1 MGWPERRGDACR
13 LMNGFRPF
21 TETGEME
28 GQAKVRSSGFLEKP
42 ARGDR
47 VTAAYEQLRDLIIWG
62 KLAPGTRIIETD
74 VAARLGV
81 SRTPV
86 RSALQ
91 RLVQEGYIVA
101 SDGTAQVR
109 LMVAPL
115 TQTDARE
122 LFAILSELE
131 ALGASWAAEL
141 PAKERQAVV
150 AELRSLNG
158 ELARLTRGPDLDS
171 NVIFDLDKAFHRC
184 FVEAGGGPRLRSL
197 HEAVKPQSAR
207 YIRLYVS
214 VLVDQIHKSV
224 IDHEAIAA
232 AIEAGDAPAAKVAV
246 LRNWRNA
253 GERLSHVIARFG
265 ERGIW

>member
-1 MGWPERRGDACR
+1 MEIRRSRGFTRIGR
-13 LMNGFRPF
+13 LRPIN
-21 TETGEME
+21 ETGEME
-28 GQAKVRSSGFLEKP
+28 GQAKVRAGTVAEKP

-62 KLAPGTRIIETD
+62 RLAPGTRIIETD

-101 SDGTAQVR
+101 SDGSAQIR

-115 TQTDARE
+115 TQDDARE
-122 LFAILSELE
+122 LFAILSEME
-131 ALGASWAAEL
+131 GLGAAWAAEL
-141 PAKERQAVV
+141 PASARRKLV

-158 ELARLTRGPDLDS
+158 ELELLTRGPDVDS
-171 NVIFDLDKAFHRC
+171 NVIFDLDQAFHRC
-184 FVEAGGGPRLRSL
+184 FLEAGGGPRLRAL

-232 AIEAGDAPAAKVAV
+232 AIEAGDAREAKEAV

-253 GERLSHVIARFG
+253 GERLGHVIARFG

>member
-1 MGWPERRGDACR
+1 
-13 LMNGFRPF
+13 
-21 TETGEME
+21 ME
-28 GQAKVRSSGFLEKP
+28 GQAKVRAGPVAEKP

-47 VTAAYEQLRDLIIWG
+47 VAAAYEQLRDLIIWG
-62 KLAPGTRIIETD
+62 RLAPGTRIIETD

-101 SDGTAQVR
+101 SDGSAQVR

-115 TQTDARE
+115 TQDDARE

-131 ALGASWAAEL
+131 GLGASWAAEL
-141 PAKERQAVV
+141 PAAARRKLVTA
-150 AELRSLNG
+150 LRSLNG
-158 ELARLTRGPDLDS
+158 ELERLTQGKEIDS
-171 NVIFDLDKAFHRC
+171 NVIFDLDQAFHRC
-184 FVEAGGGPRLRSL
+184 FLEAGGGPRLRAL

-232 AIEAGDAPAAKVAV
+232 AIEAGDAQEAKEAV

-253 GERLSHVIARFG
+253 GERLGHVIARFG